1 MEPHKHL
8 IVSLSIGIIG
18 YLISNNPL
26 ILYLP
31 TIFGSF
37 LDFDHYFEFIHT
49 SGWRKAFR
57 LKEFYD
63 STHFIQS
70 NRIILIFHSWE
81 YVLIFFVIII
91 MLNFDLLVVF
101 IFLGY
106 SSHII
111 LDQIG
116 NYDLNNNFYFITV
129 RIYHRFDRSKL
140 VKQQYQNSTGSNRK
154 IIKNNSI

>member
-18 YLISNNPL
+18 YLITQNPL
-26 ILYLP
+26 ALYLP

-49 SGWRKAFR
+49 SGWRKAFQ

-70 NRIILIFHSWE
+70 NSMILIFHSWE
-81 YVLIFFVIII
+81 YVLIFFFILIIF
-91 MLNFDLLVVF
+91 NFDLLLVF
-101 IFLGY
+101 IFFGY
-106 SSHII
+106 TSHIF

-116 NYDLNNNFYFITV
+116 NYDLKNNFYFISV
-129 RIYHRFDRSKL
+129 RIYYHFNRTKL
-140 VKQQYQNSTGSNRK
+140 VKKEYLNVTGSDRK
-154 IIKNNSI
+154 MIKSKT